1 MRLIIGIVLGI
12 LIVFNWSTIKSYFD
26 SSLSGQQ
33 QKVTPTEAASPS
45 APQKAPE
52 PPQPQDVGSAVEQR
66 LKDIA
71 SGKSQ

>member
-12 LIVFNWSTIKSYFD
+12 LIVFNWSTIKGYFD

-33 QKVTPTEAASPS
+33 QKAAAPEAASPAT
-45 APQKAPE
+45 APKAPE
-52 PPQPQDVGSAVEQR
+52 LPQPKDVGGAVEQR

-71 SGKSQ
+71 SGKAQ